1 MILKRLSLPVQLLLV
16 IAGVMLFGDFLP
28 LWMTRGFYT
37 GSLVFKEFLSFML
50 PFIIFSFVITGI
62 LSIKRNGPL
71 VLGVLIGSIFISN
84 IVVAMVAYAV
94 IKLALPLIVAS
105 SVRLDQV
112 VLESLSP
119 YFIFKL
125 PQLIRSEYALI
136 GAMVLGIFYSYF
148 RSAGFNQ
155 VMYSLRQGL
164 EKFLLAIFIPLL
176 PLYVFGFLLKMKHD
190 QIFSCLFQHY
200 GSAFMIIVATQFVYL
215 LFLYALANNFS
226 LRATMQSIKH
236 AVPSYVTA
244 FGTMSS
250 AMTVPVT
257 TQGAIKNT
265 NNEAL
270 SHLAVPIMANVHLL
284 GDSIIT
290 PILTLMTLLLFNG
303 SMPTFTDFFSF
314 VIYFGVAMFAVS
326 GIPGGGILVMVP
338 LLVSLFGF
346 TPAMVSLI
354 ISLYLLLDCFGTA
367 ANVMG
372 DGALIIIVH
381 KFLKKIGVEFE

>member
-16 IAGVMLFGDFLP
+16 IIGVMLFGDFIP

-62 LSIKRNGPL
+62 LSIKRRGPL

-84 IVVAMVAYAV
+84 IIVAMVAYGV
-94 IKLALPLIVAS
+94 IKLALPWIAS
-105 SVRLDQV
+105 SVRLEQV
-112 VLESLSP
+112 TVESLSP
-119 YFIFKL
+119 YFTFKL

-136 GAMVLGIFYSYF
+136 SAMVLGIFYSYF
-148 RSAGFNQ
+148 RSPGFNQ
-155 VMYSLRQGL
+155 VMYSLRAGL
-164 EKFLLAIFIPLL
+164 EKFLLSIFIPLL
-176 PLYVFGFLLKMKHD
+176 PVYVFGFLLKMKYD
-190 QIFSCLFQHY
+190 QVFTSLFQHY
-200 GSAFMIIVATQFVYL
+200 TGAFIIIVATQLFYL
-215 LFLYALANNFS
+215 LFLYALANNFVIS
-226 LRATMQSIKH
+226 ATIQSIKH
-236 AVPSYVTA
+236 ALPSYFTA

-250 AMTVPVT
+250 AMTVPIT
-257 TQGAIKNT
+257 TQSAIKNT
-265 NNEAL
+265 NNKAL

-290 PILTLMTLLLFNG
+290 PILSLMTLLLFNG
-303 SMPTFTDFFSF
+303 NMPTFPEFFSF
-314 VIYFGVAMFAVS
+314 ILYFGVAMFAVS

>member
-1 MILKRLSLPVQLLLV
+1 MILKRLSLPIQLLLV
-16 IAGVMLFGDFLP
+16 IVGVMLFGDFIP
-28 LWMTRGFYT
+28 LWMMRGFYT

-84 IVVAMVAYAV
+84 IIVAMVAYGV
-94 IKLALPLIVAS
+94 IKLALPWIAS
-105 SVRLDQV
+105 SVRLEQV
-112 VLESLSP
+112 TFESLSP
-119 YFIFKL
+119 YFTFKL

-136 GAMVLGIFYSYF
+136 SAMVLGIFYSYF
-148 RSAGFNQ
+148 RSAEFNH
-155 VMYSLRQGL
+155 VMYSLRAGL
-164 EKFLLAIFIPLL
+164 EKFLLSVFIPLL
-176 PLYVFGFLLKMKHD
+176 PVYVFGFLLKMKHD
-190 QIFSCLFQHY
+190 QVFTSLFQHY
-200 GSAFMIIVATQFVYL
+200 TGAFIIIVATQIVYL
-215 LFLYALANNFS
+215 LFLYALANNFVVS
-226 LRATMQSIKH
+226 DTIQSIKH
-236 AVPSYVTA
+236 ALPSYFTA

-257 TQGAIKNT
+257 TQSAIKNT
-265 NNEAL
+265 DNKAL

-303 SMPTFTDFFSF
+303 TMPTFPEFFSF
-314 VIYFGVAMFAVS
+314 ILYFGVAMFAVS

-381 KFLKKIGVEFE
+381 KLLKKIGVEFE